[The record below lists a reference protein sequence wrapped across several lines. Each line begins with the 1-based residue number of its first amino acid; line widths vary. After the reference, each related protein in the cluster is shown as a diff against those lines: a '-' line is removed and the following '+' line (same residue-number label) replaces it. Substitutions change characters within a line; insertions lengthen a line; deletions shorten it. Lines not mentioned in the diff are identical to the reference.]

1 VTRRNTTD
9 GLSQLAMDDSPTG
22 KSKQESFRER
32 AIISD
37 MKFCDVMMEAIR
49 LGQECSSV
57 GVYVDE
63 RPLRSWHVV
72 PSIGVLGS
80 RVKFYNQ
87 ESATCSGE

>member
-1 VTRRNTTD
+1 VTRRNYCRRI
-9 GLSQLAMDDSPTG
+9 LAARHERLAY
-22 KSKQESFRER
+22 SKQESFRER

-37 MKFCDVMMEAIR
+37 MKFCDAMMEAIR